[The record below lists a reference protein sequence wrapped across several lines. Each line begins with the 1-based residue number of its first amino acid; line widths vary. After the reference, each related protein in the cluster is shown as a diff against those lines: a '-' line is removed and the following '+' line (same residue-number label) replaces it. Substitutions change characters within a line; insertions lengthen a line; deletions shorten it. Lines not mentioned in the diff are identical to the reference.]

1 MRSDKDKIY
10 MKYIYFEEIY
20 NFVVDRFSLEA
31 VSVPKN
37 LYNV

>member
-10 MKYIYFEEIY
+10 MKYIYLEEIY
-20 NFVVDRFSLEA
+20 NFVVDHFSLEA